1 MNTLKKKRESLQK
14 QLRHKRTRQADD
26 SNAAQLETVPVQS
39 SEKAGHEKE
48 QETTEHTV
56 EAAMGEIGFLSRSA
70 MAEPRN
76 ERDED
81 PQELATGRMLRAA
94 LAITGANPI
103 ESRIDALQQ
112 VVGGMADQSFSL
124 KRPLVTPFVS
134 RFLDTEGIRFLH
146 INSTHLWEDLEEF
159 FAESGSSHSRAF
171 IARPAR
177 LFNFYLAI
185 ATGMLVSPQS
195 ASLQGL
201 ACSIHAAAVRLF
213 STIAQSES
221 NVNILSCMI
230 SMVLFSMHSPLGG
243 STWHLVGLAM
253 KKAIAFGFQ
262 KASKPNT
269 GISEYPDALIAKY
282 NIFWD
287 LYTLDRYV
295 DLLHTPSPKL
305 RQGTSQQ
312 LTLVRNISAIMDRPF
327 SIEDD
332 DITVPVGS
340 NVY

>member
-1 MNTLKKKRESLQK
+1 METLKKKRESLQK
-14 QLRHKRTRQADD
+14 QLRHKRARHADD
-26 SNAAQLETVPVQS
+26 FNTEQSQAVSVQL
-39 SEKAGHEKE
+39 SENAGHEKE
-48 QETTEHTV
+48 QETTERTV

-70 MAEPRN
+70 MAEPRS

-94 LAITGANPI
+94 LAITGASPI
-103 ESRIDALQQ
+103 ESRIDALRQ

-124 KRPLVTPFVS
+124 KRPLVTPFLS

-146 INSTHLWEDLEEF
+146 INATHIWEDLEEF
-159 FAESGSSHSRAF
+159 FAESESSHSQAFRAK
-171 IARPAR
+171 PAR

-213 STIAQSES
+213 NTIAQSES
-221 NVNILSCMI
+221 NSNILSCMI
-230 SMVLFSMHSPLGG
+230 SMVLFSMHCPLGG

-253 KKAIAFGFQ
+253 KKAIAFGFH
-262 KASKPNT
+262 KDSKPDAS
-269 GISEYPDALIAKY
+269 ISQYSEALIEKN

-295 DLLHTPSPKL
+295 HVFQNPRRIFCPW
-305 RQGTSQQ
+305 
-312 LTLVRNISAIMDRPF
+312 V
-327 SIEDD
+327 
-332 DITVPVGS
+332 
-340 NVY
+340 